1 MQYDSYPGG
10 TETVEQDNGFD
21 DKYIFLFVIKLV
33 HEGVNIR
40 NSSANINMNSKSE
53 FHQPAIPR
61 ANFTREIQETR
72 TPVT

>member
-1 MQYDSYPGG
+1 MTKRMLTANLLKTFSS
-10 TETVEQDNGFD
+10 V
-21 DKYIFLFVIKLV
+21 KIFNKVIDRLAF
-33 HEGVNIR
+33 EGVNIH

-72 TPVT
+72 TPVM